1 MKQYNP
7 KKPHKWAFKVF
18 VLNCVSGF
26 SNKFEIFTGASDNV
40 YAPDE
45 PKLGA
50 SSNVVVKFVR
60 HSPAKC
66 NYNFMLIIGS
76 RALV

>member
-7 KKPHKWAFKVF
+7 EKPHKWAFKVF
-18 VLNCVSGF
+18 VLSCVSGF
-26 SNKFEIFTGASDNV
+26 GNKFEIFTGASDNV

-45 PKLGA
+45 SKLGT

-60 HSPAKC
+60 HSPEKC

-76 RALV
+76 IALV